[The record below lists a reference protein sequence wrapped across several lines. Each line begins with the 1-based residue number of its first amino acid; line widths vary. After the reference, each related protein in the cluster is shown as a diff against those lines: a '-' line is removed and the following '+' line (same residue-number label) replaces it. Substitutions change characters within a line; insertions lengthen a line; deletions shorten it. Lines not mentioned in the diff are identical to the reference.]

1 MAFLF
6 GGAPAKQGSGP
17 GDRPANPFREHQREL
32 RYGVRALER
41 EEAKAQR
48 ADAAYKVEIMRL
60 AREQRLDLC
69 KAKAREMIRLRAHR
83 SRIMTIKF
91 HMNTLASQLTTL
103 QSTQQLQSVMAKTT
117 RLLQGLNRSMDP
129 RAVHRML
136 CEFERQHAMMSDSQ
150 EVLQETLDSVF
161 ESENEAAETDDA
173 MLQVFQELGLDM
185 QGRLGGLSGPGRAPT
200 LVDPALTDDELEA
213 RLSRLRAP

>member
-6 GGAPAKQGSGP
+6 GGAPPKESP
-17 GDRPANPFREHQREL
+17 GRAANPFREHQREL
-32 RYGVRALER
+32 RCGIRTLER

-48 ADAAYKVEIMRL
+48 ADGAYKLEIMKL
-60 AREQRLDLC
+60 ARDQRLDLC
-69 KAKAREMIRLRAHR
+69 KVKAKEMIRMRAHR
-83 SRIMTIKF
+83 TRMGTIKF
-91 HMNTLASQLTTL
+91 HMNTLAGQLTTM
-103 QSTQQLQSVMAKTT
+103 QSAQQLQAIMGKTT

-136 CEFERQHAMMSDSQ
+136 GEFERQHAMMGDSQ

-173 MLQVFQELGLDM
+173 MSQVFQELGLDM
-185 QGRLGGLSGPGRAPT
+185 QGKLNAPPRSASS
-200 LVDPALTDDELEA
+200 DPVTEEELDA
-213 RLSRLRAP
+213 RLNRLRAP